1 MSEDISE
8 KLLGDIMDRMSKKYQ
23 TEYYRILEEILESM
37 PERMLEDILR
47 RMLKIYQKESP
58 KKYQK

>member
-1 MSEDISE
+1 
-8 KLLGDIMDRMSKKYQ
+8 MDRMSKKYQ

-47 RMLKIYQKESP
+47 RMLKICQKESP